1 MVFCPRQM
9 IAYWSAMADM
19 EAETR
24 ANDLRAAGR
33 RALEV
38 QDELL
43 SAWKRLDPDDL
54 RLLGSPEDLDLLQEL
69 ILRRIYPVNAFAAL
83 VKVSRHA
90 AVDMLFS
97 RYLGHPVDP
106 DTKFGGYAFELSAM
120 LDDLREAHGE
130 AALRDLIGDPRFHRH
145 LLNDDRVV
153 SAFADALDTDVEHFC
168 EWTRGESLVI
178 GH

>member
-1 MVFCPRQM
+1 MTQM
-9 IAYWSAMADM
+9 GSQSRAD
-19 EAETR
+19 
-24 ANDLRAAGR
+24 DLRSAGR

-43 SAWKRLDPDDL
+43 SAWKRLDPGDL
-54 RLLGSPEDLDLLQEL
+54 SLLGSPEDINLLQEL

-83 VKVSRHA
+83 AKVASRA

-97 RYLGHPVDP
+97 RSLGHAVDP

-120 LDDLREAHGE
+120 LDDLREVQGE
-130 AALRDLIGDPRFHRH
+130 SALRDLVRDPRFNRH

-153 SAFADALDTDVEHFC
+153 GAFADALDIDIEAFC
-168 EWTRGESLVI
+168 DWMRGEEASVEKVA
-178 GH
+178 GSH